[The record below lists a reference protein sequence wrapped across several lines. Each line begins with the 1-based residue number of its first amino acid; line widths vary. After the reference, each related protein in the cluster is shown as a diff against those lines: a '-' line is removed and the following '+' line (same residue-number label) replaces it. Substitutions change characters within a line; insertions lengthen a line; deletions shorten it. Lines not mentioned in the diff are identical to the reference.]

1 MVHSWIK
8 SASLT
13 ASFIES
19 TNLSLFKLIFFG
31 GVQLL
36 ALGLI
41 GEYLGR
47 TYLLSNN
54 HPQFSIKES
63 KNIKFKD

>member
-1 MVHSWIK
+1 MDSDIPMGWT
-8 SASLT
+8 SLIVAIT
-13 ASFIES
+13 
-19 TNLSLFKLIFFG
+19 FFG

-47 TYLLSNN
+47 TYLTVNN
-54 HPQFSIKES
+54 SQQYSEKEII
-63 KNIKFKD
+63 NIKKKDNKEND

>member
-1 MVHSWIK
+1 MFNTDFID
-8 SASLT
+8 LT
-13 ASFIES
+13 LGQTVI
-19 TNLSLFKLIFFG
+19 IFFG
-31 GVQLL
+31 GIQLL